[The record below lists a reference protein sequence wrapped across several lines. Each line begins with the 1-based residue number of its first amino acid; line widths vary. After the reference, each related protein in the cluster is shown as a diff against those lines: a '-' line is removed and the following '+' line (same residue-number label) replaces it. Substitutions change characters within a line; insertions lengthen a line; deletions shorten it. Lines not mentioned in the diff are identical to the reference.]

1 MSNLNLEKLMSLS
14 GLEKLTTLMSM
25 LRHPETGCPWD
36 LKQTF
41 DSLIPYTIE
50 EAYEVAQAIEDKDYP
65 DLKGE
70 LGDLLFQVVFY
81 AQLGKEQSLFDF
93 NDIIDGI
100 CNKLI
105 SRHPHVFSDAQFETE
120 AQIKQNWEN
129 QKATERQSKDSKS
142 TSVLD
147 DIPLAI
153 PAISRAYK
161 IQKRAASVGFDWP
174 DVHGAFDKVSEE
186 IEEVKAELLL
196 NDTVNKVAGNKVAD
210 NESSNNSANKTNDN
224 SNIDAIADE
233 LGDLYFALTNVTRHL
248 GLNPEQVI
256 KAANNK
262 FEKRFRQVEHIATA
276 NNADISQTSLEQL
289 DTWWE
294 QAKLETKD
302 TK

>member
-1 MSNLNLEKLMSLS
+1 MIKTNNDLNPLNTLT
-14 GLEKLTTLMSM
+14 GLDKLTTLMAM
-25 LRHPETGCPWD
+25 LRDPETGCPWD

-65 DLKGE
+65 DLKSE

-129 QKATERQSKDSKS
+129 QKAAERQSKDSNS

-174 DVHGAFDKVSEE
+174 NVHGALDKVSEE
-186 IEEVKAELLL
+186 IEEVKAELVTNLGEQ
-196 NDTVNKVAGNKVAD
+196 GN
-210 NESSNNSANKTNDN
+210 SSTPKSYSD
-224 SNIDAIADE
+224 NIDAIADE

-262 FEKRFRQVEHIATA
+262 FEKRFRHVEKTA
-276 NNADISQTSLEQL
+276 EAENVDMKSSDLEQL
-289 DTWWE
+289 DAWWDL
-294 QAKLETKD
+294 AKIET
-302 TK
+302 

>member
-1 MSNLNLEKLMSLS
+1 MLNNKSSMEKLNWIMSQ
-14 GLEKLTTLMSM
+14 

-50 EAYEVAQAIEDKDYP
+50 EAYEVAQAIEDKDYV
-65 DLKGE
+65 DLKSE

-93 NDIIDGI
+93 NDVIDTV
-100 CNKLI
+100 CDKLI
-105 SRHPHVFSDAQFETE
+105 SRHPHVFSDAQFDSEQ
-120 AQIKQNWEN
+120 QIKQNWEK
-129 QKATERQSKDSKS
+129 QKAAERNAKNSRSI
-142 TSVLD
+142 SVLD

-161 IQKRAASVGFDWP
+161 IQKRASSVGFDWP

-186 IEEVKAELLL
+186 IEEVKAELAL
-196 NDTVNKVAGNKVAD
+196 NID
-210 NESSNNSANKTNDN
+210 NTSLKDSD
-224 SNIDAIADE
+224 NIDAIADE

-256 KAANNK
+256 KAANKK
-262 FEKRFRQVEHIATA
+262 FEKRFRQVEQIASE
-276 NNADISQTSLEQL
+276 NNADISKTSLYQL

-294 QAKLETKD
+294 QAKSQIAKTAEK
-302 TK
+302 

>member
-1 MSNLNLEKLMSLS
+1 MALT

-25 LRHPETGCPWD
+25 LRDPETGCPWD

-50 EAYEVAQAIEDKDYP
+50 EAYEVAQAIEDKDYA

-81 AQLGKEQSLFDF
+81 AQLGKEQSLFGFD
-93 NDIIDGI
+93 DIIDGI
-100 CNKLI
+100 CAKLI
-105 SRHPHVFSDAQFETE
+105 SRHPHVFSDALFETE

-129 QKATERQSKDSKS
+129 KKAAERQFKDSKS

-161 IQKRAASVGFDWP
+161 IQKRAANVGFDWP
-174 DVHGAFDKVSEE
+174 DIHGALDKVSEE
-186 IEEVKAELLL
+186 IEEVKAELI
-196 NDTVNKVAGNKVAD
+196 T
-210 NESSNNSANKTNDN
+210 NSAKSDTRLDEANSNKSISKQLSGNIYSD
-224 SNIDAIADE
+224 NIDAIADE

-262 FEKRFRQVEHIATA
+262 FERRFRHVENIATSS
-276 NNADISQTSLEQL
+276 NTKINETNLEQL
-289 DTWWE
+289 DIWWE
-294 QAKLETKD
+294 QAKLD
-302 TK
+302 TKNTK

>member
-1 MSNLNLEKLMSLS
+1 MALT

-25 LRHPETGCPWD
+25 LRDPETGCPWD

-50 EAYEVAQAIEDKDYP
+50 EAYEVAQAIEDKDYA

-105 SRHPHVFSDAQFETE
+105 SRHPHVFSDALFETE

-129 QKATERQSKDSKS
+129 QKATERQSKDSNS

-174 DVHGAFDKVSEE
+174 DIHGALDKVSEE
-186 IEEVKAELLL
+186 IEEVKAELI
-196 NDTVNKVAGNKVAD
+196 T
-210 NESSNNSANKTNDN
+210 NSAKSDTRLDEANSNKSISKQLSGKIYSD
-224 SNIDAIADE
+224 NIDAIADE

-262 FEKRFRQVEHIATA
+262 FERRFRHVENIATSS
-276 NNADISQTSLEQL
+276 NTKINETNLEQL
-289 DTWWE
+289 DIWWE
-294 QAKLETKD
+294 QAKLD
-302 TK
+302 TKNTK

>member
-1 MSNLNLEKLMSLS
+1 MLNNKSSMDKLNWIMSQ
-14 GLEKLTTLMSM
+14 

-50 EAYEVAQAIEDKDYP
+50 EAYEVAQAIEDKDYV
-65 DLKGE
+65 DLKSE

-93 NDIIDGI
+93 NDVIDTV
-100 CNKLI
+100 CDKLI
-105 SRHPHVFSDAQFETE
+105 SRHPHVFSDAQFDSEQ
-120 AQIKQNWEN
+120 QIKQNWEK
-129 QKATERQSKDSKS
+129 QKAAERQSKDAQN

-147 DIPLAI
+147 DIPMAI

-161 IQKRAASVGFDWP
+161 IQKRASSVGFDWP

-186 IEEVKAELLL
+186 IEEVKAELAL
-196 NDTVNKVAGNKVAD
+196 NID
-210 NESSNNSANKTNDN
+210 NASLKDSD
-224 SNIDAIADE
+224 NIDAIADE

-256 KAANNK
+256 KSANKK
-262 FEKRFRQVEHIATA
+262 FEKRFRQVEQIASE
-276 NNADISQTSLEQL
+276 NNAEISNTSLDQL

-294 QAKLETKD
+294 QAKSNT
-302 TK
+302 

>member
-1 MSNLNLEKLMSLS
+1 MNKTNNNLNNLNTLNTLT
-14 GLEKLTTLMSM
+14 GLEKLTTLMAM
-25 LRHPETGCPWD
+25 LRDPKTGCPWD

-41 DSLIPYTIE
+41 ESIIPYTIE
-50 EAYEVAQAIEDKDYP
+50 EAYEVAQAIEDKDYV

-81 AQLGKEQSLFDF
+81 AQLGKEQSLFEF
-93 NDIIDGI
+93 NDIIDTV
-100 CNKLI
+100 CHKLI
-105 SRHPHVFSDAQFETE
+105 TRHPHVFSNAQFETE
-120 AQIKQNWEN
+120 LQIKQNWEQ
-129 QKATERQSKDSKS
+129 QKATERQLKDSKS

-174 DVHGAFDKVSEE
+174 DVHGALDKVSEE
-186 IEEVKAELLL
+186 IEEVKAELVTNL
-196 NDTVNKVAGNKVAD
+196 NQQGNASTPKSYSD
-210 NESSNNSANKTNDN
+210 
-224 SNIDAIADE
+224 NIDAIADE

-262 FEKRFRQVEHIATA
+262 FERRFRHVENTAATQ
-276 NNADISQTSLEQL
+276 NADMKHTSLEQL
-289 DTWWE
+289 DKWWE
-294 QAKLETKD
+294 QAKLETKN

>member
-1 MSNLNLEKLMSLS
+1 MTKVNQNLNTLMALT

-25 LRHPETGCPWD
+25 LRDPETGCPWD

-50 EAYEVAQAIEDKDYP
+50 EAYEVAQAIEDKDYA

-81 AQLGKEQSLFDF
+81 AQLGKEQSLFGFD
-93 NDIIDGI
+93 DIIDGI
-100 CNKLI
+100 CAKLI
-105 SRHPHVFSDAQFETE
+105 SRHPHVFSDALFETE
-120 AQIKQNWEN
+120 AQIKQNWGN
-129 QKATERQSKDSKS
+129 KKAAERQFKDSKS

-174 DVHGAFDKVSEE
+174 DIHGALDKVSEE
-186 IEEVKAELLL
+186 IEEVKAELI
-196 NDTVNKVAGNKVAD
+196 T
-210 NESSNNSANKTNDN
+210 NSAKSDTLLDEANSNKSKSKQLSGNIYSD
-224 SNIDAIADE
+224 NIDAIADE

-262 FEKRFRQVEHIATA
+262 FERRFRHVENIATS
-276 NNADISQTSLEQL
+276 NNAKINETNLEQL
-289 DTWWE
+289 DMWWE
-294 QAKLETKD
+294 QAKSETK
-302 TK
+302 

>member
-1 MSNLNLEKLMSLS
+1 MLNDKSSMEKLNWIMSQ
-14 GLEKLTTLMSM
+14 

-50 EAYEVAQAIEDKDYP
+50 EAYEVAQAIEDKDYV
-65 DLKGE
+65 DLKSE

-81 AQLGKEQSLFDF
+81 AQLGQEQSLFDF
-93 NDIIDGI
+93 NDVIDTV
-100 CNKLI
+100 CDKLI
-105 SRHPHVFSDAQFETE
+105 SRHPHVFSDVQFDSEQ
-120 AQIKQNWEN
+120 QIKQNWEK
-129 QKATERQSKDSKS
+129 QKAAERQSKDAQN

-186 IEEVKAELLL
+186 IEEVKAELRL
-196 NDTVNKVAGNKVAD
+196 DETENKD
-210 NESSNNSANKTNDN
+210 
-224 SNIDAIADE
+224 NIDAIADE

-262 FEKRFRQVEHIATA
+262 FEKRFRQVENIATA
-276 NNADISQTSLEQL
+276 NNANISQTSLEQL
-289 DTWWE
+289 DAWWE
-294 QAKLETKD
+294 QAKLETKN

>member
-1 MSNLNLEKLMSLS
+1 MLNNKSSMDKLNWIMSQ
-14 GLEKLTTLMSM
+14 

-50 EAYEVAQAIEDKDYP
+50 EAYEVAQAIEDKDYV
-65 DLKGE
+65 DLKSE

-81 AQLGKEQSLFDF
+81 AQLGQEQSLFDF
-93 NDIIDGI
+93 NDVIDTV
-100 CNKLI
+100 CDKLI
-105 SRHPHVFSDAQFETE
+105 SRHPHVFSDAQFDSEQ
-120 AQIKQNWEN
+120 QIKQNWEK
-129 QKATERQSKDSKS
+129 QKAAERQSKDAQN

-147 DIPLAI
+147 DIPMAI

-161 IQKRAASVGFDWP
+161 IQKRASSVGFDWP

-186 IEEVKAELLL
+186 IEEVKAELAL
-196 NDTVNKVAGNKVAD
+196 NID
-210 NESSNNSANKTNDN
+210 NASLKDSD
-224 SNIDAIADE
+224 NIDAIADE

-256 KAANNK
+256 KSANKK
-262 FEKRFRQVEHIATA
+262 FEKRFRQVEQIASE
-276 NNADISQTSLEQL
+276 NNAEISNTSLDQL

-294 QAKLETKD
+294 QAKSNT
-302 TK
+302 

>member
-1 MSNLNLEKLMSLS
+1 MEKLNWIMSQ
-14 GLEKLTTLMSM
+14 

-50 EAYEVAQAIEDKDYP
+50 EAYEVAQAIEDKDYV
-65 DLKGE
+65 DLKSE

-93 NDIIDGI
+93 NDVIDTV
-100 CNKLI
+100 CDKLI
-105 SRHPHVFSDAQFETE
+105 SRHPHVFSDAQFDSEQ
-120 AQIKQNWEN
+120 QIKQNWEK
-129 QKATERQSKDSKS
+129 QKAAERQSKDAQN

-161 IQKRAASVGFDWP
+161 IQKRASSVGFDWP

-186 IEEVKAELLL
+186 IEEVKSELAL
-196 NDTVNKVAGNKVAD
+196 NID
-210 NESSNNSANKTNDN
+210 NASLKDSD
-224 SNIDAIADE
+224 NIDAIADE

-256 KAANNK
+256 KAANKK
-262 FEKRFRQVEHIATA
+262 FEKRFRQVEQIASE
-276 NNADISQTSLEQL
+276 NNAEISNTSLDQL

-294 QAKLETKD
+294 QAKSNT
-302 TK
+302 

>member
-1 MSNLNLEKLMSLS
+1 MALT

-25 LRHPETGCPWD
+25 LRDPETGCPWD

-50 EAYEVAQAIEDKDYP
+50 EAYEVAQAIEDKDYA

-81 AQLGKEQSLFDF
+81 AQLGKEQSLFGFD
-93 NDIIDGI
+93 DIIDGI
-100 CNKLI
+100 CTKLI
-105 SRHPHVFSDAQFETE
+105 SRHPHVFSDESFSTDE
-120 AQIKQNWEN
+120 QIKQNWEK
-129 QKATERQSKDSKS
+129 QKAKERQSKDSAS

-174 DVHGAFDKVSEE
+174 DVHGALDKVSEE
-186 IEEVKAELLL
+186 IEEVKAELVT
-196 NDTVNKVAGNKVAD
+196 NVNEQENSPNSLSNKYSD
-210 NESSNNSANKTNDN
+210 
-224 SNIDAIADE
+224 NIDAIADE

-262 FEKRFRQVEHIATA
+262 FERRFRHVENTAATQ
-276 NNADISQTSLEQL
+276 NVDMKNTDLVQL
-289 DTWWE
+289 DKWWE
-294 QAKLETKD
+294 QAKLETKN
-302 TK
+302 KK

>member
-1 MSNLNLEKLMSLS
+1 MSQ
-14 GLEKLTTLMSM
+14 
-25 LRHPETGCPWD
+25 LRDPATGCPWD
-36 LKQTF
+36 IKQTF
-41 DSLIPYTIE
+41 NSLIPYTIE

-100 CNKLI
+100 CTKLI

-120 AQIKQNWEN
+120 AQIKQNWER
-129 QKATERQSKDSKS
+129 QKAAERQSKDSTS

-153 PAISRAYK
+153 PALSRAYK

-174 DVHGAFDKVSEE
+174 DIHGAFDKVSEE

-196 NDTVNKVAGNKVAD
+196 N
-210 NESSNNSANKTNDN
+210 ESANKTNDH

-262 FEKRFRQVEHIATA
+262 FEKRFRQVENIATS
-276 NNADISQTSLEQL
+276 NNTQISETSLEQL
-289 DTWWE
+289 DIWWE
-294 QAKLETKD
+294 QAKSETK
-302 TK
+302 

>member
-1 MSNLNLEKLMSLS
+1 MSANATNNDTNLNKLSALS

-50 EAYEVAQAIEDKDYP
+50 EAYEVAQAIEDKDYV
-65 DLKGE
+65 DLKSE

-81 AQLGKEQSLFDF
+81 AQLGQEQSLFDF
-93 NDIIDGI
+93 NDVINTVCD
-100 CNKLI
+100 KLI
-105 SRHPHVFSDAQFETE
+105 SRHPHVFSDVQFDSEQ
-120 AQIKQNWEN
+120 QIKQNWEK
-129 QKATERQSKDSKS
+129 QKSKERQLKDSAS

-186 IEEVKAELLL
+186 IEEVKAELRL
-196 NDTVNKVAGNKVAD
+196 DETENKD
-210 NESSNNSANKTNDN
+210 
-224 SNIDAIADE
+224 NIDAIADE

-294 QAKLETKD
+294 QAKLD
-302 TK
+302 TKNTK

>member
-1 MSNLNLEKLMSLS
+1 MSANATNNDTNLNKLNALS

-50 EAYEVAQAIEDKDYP
+50 EAYEVAQAIEDKDYA

-81 AQLGKEQSLFDF
+81 AQLGQEQSLFDF
-93 NDIIDGI
+93 NDVINTVCD
-100 CNKLI
+100 KLI
-105 SRHPHVFSDAQFETE
+105 SRHPHVFSDAQFDSEQ
-120 AQIKQNWEN
+120 QIKQNWEK
-129 QKATERQSKDSKS
+129 QKAAERQSKDSKS

-161 IQKRAASVGFDWP
+161 IQKRAASLGFDWP

-186 IEEVKAELLL
+186 IEEVKAELRL
-196 NDTVNKVAGNKVAD
+196 DETENKD
-210 NESSNNSANKTNDN
+210 
-224 SNIDAIADE
+224 NIDAIADE

-262 FEKRFRQVEHIATA
+262 FEKRFRQVENIATA
-276 NNADISQTSLEQL
+276 NNADINQTSLEQL

-294 QAKLETKD
+294 QAKID
-302 TK
+302 TKNTK